1 MTLEEEKELELRKLE
16 ILVKTNEQECNNCRL
31 QWLPHRKNILAKKN
45 DFTLLM
51 PCQHQ
56 DNLGMTGVGLYI

>member
-1 MTLEEEKELELRKLE
+1 MNKSVTIADYNGYPTER
-16 ILVKTNEQECNNCRL
+16 IS
-31 QWLPHRKNILAKKN
+31 WLKKN

>member
-16 ILVKTNEQECNNCRL
+16 VLVKTNEQECNNCRL
-31 QWLPHRKNILAKKN
+31 QWLHHRKNILAKKKKN

-51 PCQHQ
+51 PCQVA
-56 DNLGMTGVGLYI
+56 NTKIILE